1 MTYEDLMEEELEEVT
16 YEDDEIFSESIFYPV
31 DNFIDE
37 FIQESMSGSSIF
49 DDEPTIFD
57 ALEKL
62 DSFLQLDDGIEQ
74 DLQIDSPDER
84 YESDFPDFD
93 ICDSSVLRA
102 EFCDSRFGG
111 ANTDEEI
118 ELSRMNYGTTDYD
131 SIFNA

>member
-1 MTYEDLMEEELEEVT
+1 MTYEDLMEEELEEVA

-37 FIQESMSGSSIF
+37 FIQESMSGNSIF

-62 DSFLQLDDGIEQ
+62 DSFLQLDDDGIDQ

-93 ICDSSVLRA
+93 ICYSSVLRA

-111 ANTDEEI
+111 AI